1 MEGTALSLT
10 PGRRRAVLAV
20 AIGAIALD
28 TALLGL
34 IAPLLPDIEERIGA
48 TDAQLGL
55 ALGAY
60 AFPLLLV
67 SLPLGRLADVVGRRP
82 LLLGGML
89 LTVVGSLLIAFADSL
104 PVLVSGRAVQGVGSA
119 ASWIAALALVSELA
133 PPGRKGEAIGFAL
146 AANSVGAIAGPALG
160 GILGD
165 AAGFEFPFLLV
176 AGIGAAIAL
185 AAAFVLPRER
195 RGHQQAPTPAR
206 KLFALAVSGP
216 VLPATAIVIVGS
228 AALGLVEVV
237 APLDAD
243 ERLGLSAATIG
254 AVFASTIASSAIVEA
269 KRAPIAPAERPSRS
283 SASSGATTSIKPRA
297 AEATITIAVAGR
309 TGPETASLNNWRAG
323 VGSC

>member
-1 MEGTALSLT
+1 MEGTSRTLT
-10 PGRRRAVLAV
+10 PRRRRAVLAV

-67 SLPLGRLADVVGRRP
+67 SLPLGRLADIVGRRP

-89 LTVVGSLLIAFADSL
+89 LTVAGSLLIAFADSL
-104 PVLVSGRAVQGVGSA
+104 PVLISGRAVQGIGSA
-119 ASWIAALALVSELA
+119 GSWIAALALVSELA
-133 PPGRKGEAIGFAL
+133 PPGRKGEAIGFAF

-165 AAGFEFPFLLV
+165 AVSFEFPFLLV

-185 AAAFVLPRER
+185 VGAFVLPRER
-195 RGHQQAPTPAR
+195 RGHQQEPTPAGR
-206 KLFALAVSGP
+206 LFALAVSG
-216 VLPATAIVIVGS
+216 
-228 AALGLVEVV
+228 
-237 APLDAD
+237 
-243 ERLGLSAATIG
+243 
-254 AVFASTIASSAIVEA
+254 
-269 KRAPIAPAERPSRS
+269 
-283 SASSGATTSIKPRA
+283 
-297 AEATITIAVAGR
+297 
-309 TGPETASLNNWRAG
+309 
-323 VGSC
+323 